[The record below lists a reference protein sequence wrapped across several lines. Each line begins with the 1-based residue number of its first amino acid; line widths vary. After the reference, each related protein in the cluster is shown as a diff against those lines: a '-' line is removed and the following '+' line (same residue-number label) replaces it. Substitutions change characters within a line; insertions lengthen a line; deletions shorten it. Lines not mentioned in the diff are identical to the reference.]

1 MPNTLIP
8 IQTYTLS
15 STASSVTFSNIP
27 QNYTD
32 LKVVVSARGTA
43 TSTEKV
49 SDITLRI
56 NNDSGAS
63 YSYRGLTGVPGSS
76 NTSTFVFTG
85 SSSFQYLG
93 FGTSS
98 DATANTFGSTE
109 FNFVNYT
116 SSVGKSISVDTV
128 AENNSS
134 TTLLRFI
141 SGLWSPSTQAAIST
155 LTFSLNSGNFDTNST
170 FTLYGISNGVKATGG
185 TLTVAGGY
193 AYHTFTSTGSFV
205 PSQKINNAEVLIVAG
220 GAGGGCKYGGGGGS
234 GGVVYSSNQV
244 LNAGNA
250 YTVQV
255 GSGGAGS
262 SSAASAGVSGSN
274 SIFGSV
280 ITAFGGGGGGSDDN
294 TAGISGGSGGG
305 SGTVGSGGSSTQS
318 GTIGTNSFGYGNSGG
333 KGYNSSSGTNYAS
346 GGGGGAG
353 TVGLD
358 AVTGPVGG
366 SGGIGLSNWSSWG
379 NVTSTGQNVSGTRY
393 YAGGGGGSTGAGGV
407 AGTGGYGGGGNG
419 SNSGAGSAATANT
432 GGGGGGG
439 YGSGSAYAGG
449 AGGSGIVIIRY
460 PLSSDSYYKSDV
472 ILPSSYSLTLPPVS
486 GYMLWLDASN
496 TSSIISLGDS
506 VVQWNDLSSN
516 KYNFAQYT
524 SANQPTTNT
533 RKINGLNVLDFDG
546 TNDKLISTNLSS
558 VWNPFHNATG
568 ATFFVVTSLDV
579 NQDQPMFTTSNDTT
593 QIGMWLYTR
602 SSSTDF
608 AAAILNGTSNNFVSL
623 EYSGTATYT
632 ANTPLVLSS
641 VWNASNATAADRIKF
656 YKNSG
661 SETGQFGQSTQS
673 YTSSNAIHPMYIGA
687 WPGSNAFNGVIA
699 EVIMY
704 PGILS
709 DSNRNAVSNY
719 LKTKWGI

>member
-8 IQTYTLS
+8 IQTYTLT

-32 LKVVVSARGTA
+32 LKIVYSGRDT
-43 TSTEKV
+43 T
-49 SDITLRI
+49 
-56 NNDSGAS
+56 DS
-63 YSYRGLTGVPGSS
+63 PGSVYIQF
-76 NTSTFVFTG
+76 NGAGYNSTTTKINGTG
-85 SSSFQYLG
+85 SSVSSSSHNNAYLG
-93 FGTSS
+93 LVPGPSQ
-98 DATANTFGSTE
+98 TANTFSNGE
-109 FNFVNYT
+109 IYIPNYT
-116 SSVGKSISVDTV
+116 SSTNKYFSSDVVN
-128 AENNSS
+128 ENDAQAAAQFLW
-134 TTLLRFI
+134 T
-141 SGLWSPSTQAAIST
+141 GLWANTAAITSVT
-155 LTFSLNSGNFDTNST
+155 LKTDQAFAVNSK

-193 AYHTFTSTGSFV
+193 AYHTFTSTGSFI

-220 GAGGGCKYGGGGGS
+220 GAGGGCKFGGGGGA
-234 GGVVYSSNQV
+234 GGVVYGSNQV

-262 SSAASAGVSGSN
+262 SSAATVGASGSN
-274 SIFGSV
+274 SVFGTV
-280 ITAFGGGGGGSDDN
+280 ITAFGGGGAGSDDN
-294 TAGISGGSGGG
+294 TTGIAGGSGGG
-305 SGTVGSGGSSTQS
+305 SGTINSGGSSTQS
-318 GTIGTNSFGYGNSGG
+318 GTSGTNSFGYGNAGG
-333 KGYNSSSGTNYAS
+333 KGYNSGSGTNYAS

-358 AVTGPVGG
+358 ALTGPVGG
-366 SGGIGLSNWSSWG
+366 AGGIGLSNWSSWG

-439 YGSGSAYAGG
+439 YGSGSPFAGG

-460 PLSSDSYYKSDV
+460 PLSQDSYYKSDV

-496 TSSIISLGDS
+496 TSSIISLGNS

-533 RKINGLNVLDFDG
+533 RTINGLNVLDFDG

-568 ATFFVVTSLDV
+568 ATLFIVTSLDV
-579 NQDQPMFTTSNDTT
+579 NQDQPIVTTSNDTT
-593 QIGMWLYTR
+593 EIGMWLYTR
-602 SSSTDF
+602 STPTDF

-623 EYSGTATYT
+623 EYGGTATYT

-641 VWNASNATAADRIKF
+641 VWNASNGTAADRIKF

-661 SETGQFGQSTQS
+661 TESGTFSQSTQS
-673 YTSSNAIHPMYIGA
+673 FTSGNAIRTMHIGA
-687 WPGSNAFNGVIA
+687 WALSNAFNGVIA
-699 EVIMY
+699 EIIMY
-704 PGILS
+704 PGVLS
-709 DSNRNAVSNY
+709 DSNRNSVSNY